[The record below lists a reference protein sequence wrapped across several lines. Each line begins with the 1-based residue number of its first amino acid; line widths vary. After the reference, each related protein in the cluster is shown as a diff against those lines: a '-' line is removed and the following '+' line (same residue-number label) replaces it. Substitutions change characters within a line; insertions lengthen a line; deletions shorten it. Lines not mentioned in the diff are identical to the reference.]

1 MSPLSAA
8 LFILGTAHLLVGVP
22 ALLAPG
28 FVRSRLPPRYAD
40 AIGDRGEWRG
50 FGAGVTGAGG
60 SLLIIARSLA
70 A

>member
-1 MSPLSAA
+1 MSLLSTA
-8 LFILGTAHLLVGVP
+8 LFAVGAAHLLVGVP

-28 FVRSRLPPRYAD
+28 FVRERLPARYAD
-40 AIGDRGEWRG
+40 AIGDRREWRG

-60 SLLIIARSLA
+60 SLLIIAWSLA